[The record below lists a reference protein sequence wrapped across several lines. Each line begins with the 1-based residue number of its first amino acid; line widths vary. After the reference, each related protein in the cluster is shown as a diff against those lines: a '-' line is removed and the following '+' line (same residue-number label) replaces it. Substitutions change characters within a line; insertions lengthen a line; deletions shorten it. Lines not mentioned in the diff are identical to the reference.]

1 MSRESSVRGVFRL
14 PFLLGASFW
23 FALALASFFSH
34 IHIGIIEALFL
45 LGPWI
50 VVPLG
55 ADLIRGTTASSAI
68 NHVRDWIFFTA
79 ALLTTVSFFV
89 GNRVAAAWLASAWLL
104 ICAAFAGDGLRRLV
118 TSGTKSFAQFCFAI
132 GEGYLLVA
140 GIWLVAS
147 RAGISLFGFHEP
159 IVLLTAVHFHFAG
172 FASAVLAA
180 LVDKAFVGRS
190 GQRILRWALTTVALG
205 PGILGLVFFAG
216 PKAKLVGALVF
227 ALGLLGLAGAMIR
240 VGLAAKNGL
249 GRWLLFVSGGS
260 VAVGMILV
268 AVWAVG
274 EYPLQA
280 FVNIRQMAQ
289 FHGVLNALGF
299 VVCGLLGWR
308 VVGLGV
314 SGEQSS
320 E

>member
-1 MSRESSVRGVFRL
+1 MLSFVHLYCLAQSFWLVLAF
-14 PFLLGASFW
+14 ASF
-23 FALALASFFSH
+23 SSRV
-34 IHIGIIEALFL
+34 HIGIIEVLFL

-55 ADLIRGTTASSAI
+55 ADLIRGTTPSSAI
-68 NHVRDWIFFTA
+68 NYVRDWVFFTA

-89 GNRVAAAWLASAWLL
+89 GNRVAAAWLASSWLL

-118 TSGTKSFAQFCFAI
+118 TSGTKSFTQFCFAI
-132 GEGYLLVA
+132 GEGYLPVA

-172 FASAVLAA
+172 FASAVLAG
-180 LVDKAFVGRS
+180 LVHQAFVGRR
-190 GQRILRWALTTVALG
+190 GQSLLRWALTIVALG

-216 PKAKLVGALVF
+216 PKAKLVGALAF
-227 ALGLLGLAGAMIR
+227 ALGLLGLAGATVR
-240 VGLAAKNGL
+240 VGLAVRNGL
-249 GRWLLFVSGGS
+249 GRWLLFVSAGS

-280 FVNIRQMAQ
+280 FVNIRQMAE
-289 FHGVLNALGF
+289 FHGALNALGF

-308 VVGLGV
+308 ALR
-314 SGEQSS
+314 S